1 MSRENVRGKMTCFA
15 GVRTEIQRYYHEKAL
30 GRSKRCRMV
39 QMHTNSMTSTK
50 ICRHRDSCLQE
61 QPTRLCKS
69 SLVFFWVSAIS
80 KNSLD
85 DLMSE
90 HP

>member
-1 MSRENVRGKMTCFA
+1 MQELEERSWMTCFA
-15 GVRTEIQRYYHEKAL
+15 GVQAGTQKYYREKAL

-61 QPTRLCKS
+61 QSTRLCKS
-69 SLVFFWVSAIS
+69 SLVALRVSAIS

-90 HP
+90 QP